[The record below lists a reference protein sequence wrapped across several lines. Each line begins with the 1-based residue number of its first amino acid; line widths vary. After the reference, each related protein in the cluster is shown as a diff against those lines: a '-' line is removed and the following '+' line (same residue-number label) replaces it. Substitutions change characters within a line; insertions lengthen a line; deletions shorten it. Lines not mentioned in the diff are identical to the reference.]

1 MPADSVAASGCAAR
15 SAAAAAAMSAK
26 AASGVGAEGGDRHQ
40 PRQPQLGAPCDV
52 LGQPE
57 QVRTGHSAPVRVPV
71 HTVLDEHGE

>member
-1 MPADSVAASGCAAR
+1 MPADSVAAPGCAAR

-26 AASGVGAEGGDRHQ
+26 AASEVGAERRDRHQ
-40 PRQPQLGAPCDV
+40 PRQPQPGAPRDV

-57 QVRTGHSAPVRVPV
+57 QVRTGHAATLRVTV